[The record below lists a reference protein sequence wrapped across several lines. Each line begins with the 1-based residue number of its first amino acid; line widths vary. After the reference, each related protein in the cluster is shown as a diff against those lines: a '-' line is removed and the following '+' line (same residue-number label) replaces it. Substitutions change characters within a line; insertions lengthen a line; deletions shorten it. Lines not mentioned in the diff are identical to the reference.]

1 MLMHQD
7 NRARMRKLAEEFFD
21 MKNDP
26 AQLSVDEDTMKCLLE
41 INPSTLSEKTDE
53 NGPIAWM
60 LIIPTTKKI
69 MDDFLTRKITEKEIL
84 DRTPLGE
91 KYDTIYLCSALV
103 LPEYRGR
110 GLAKQMVLHAIQSIL
125 NQHPIQ
131 SLFVWSFSTEGK
143 SLANWVA
150 NELNL
155 PLFERKG

>member
-1 MLMHQD
+1 MPGN
-7 NRARMRKLAEEFFD
+7 NRARMIKLSEEFFD

-26 AQLSVDEDTMKCLLE
+26 AQLSVDEDTMKRLLE

-60 LIIPTTKKI
+60 LIIPTTKKV

>member
-1 MLMHQD
+1 
-7 NRARMRKLAEEFFD
+7 MRKLAEEFFD

-110 GLAKQMVLHAIQSIL
+110 GLAKQMVLHEIQSIL

>member
-1 MLMHQD
+1 
-7 NRARMRKLAEEFFD
+7 MRKLAEEFFD

>member
-1 MLMHQD
+1 
-7 NRARMRKLAEEFFD
+7 MRKLAEEFFD

-91 KYDTIYLCSALV
+91 KYDTIYLCSVLV

-110 GLAKQMVLHAIQSIL
+110 GLAKQMVLHEIQSIL

>member
-110 GLAKQMVLHAIQSIL
+110 GLAKQMVLHEIQSIL

>member
-1 MLMHQD
+1 MSED
-7 NRARMRKLAEEFFD
+7 NRTRMIKLAEEFFN
-21 MKNDP
+21 MKNDQ
-26 AQLSVDEDTMKCLLE
+26 AQLSVDEDTMKRLIE
-41 INPSTLSEKTDE
+41 IHPSTLSERTDE

-110 GLAKQMVLHAIQSIL
+110 GLAKQMVLHEIQSIL

>member
-1 MLMHQD
+1 MHQD

>member
-1 MLMHQD
+1 MHQD

-84 DRTPLGE
+84 SCTPLRV
-91 KYDTIYLCSALV
+91 KYGVIYLCSALV

-110 GLAKQMVLHAIQSIL
+110 GLAKQMVLHEIQSIL

>member
-1 MLMHQD
+1 
-7 NRARMRKLAEEFFD
+7 
-21 MKNDP
+21 
-26 AQLSVDEDTMKCLLE
+26 MKCLLE

-110 GLAKQMVLHAIQSIL
+110 GLAKQMVLHEIQSIL

>member
-110 GLAKQMVLHAIQSIL
+110 GLAKQMILHAIQSIL

>member
-1 MLMHQD
+1 MHQD

-110 GLAKQMVLHAIQSIL
+110 GLAKQMVLHEIQSIL

>member
-1 MLMHQD
+1 
-7 NRARMRKLAEEFFD
+7 MRKLAEEFFD

-110 GLAKQMVLHAIQSIL
+110 GLAKQMVRHAIQSIL